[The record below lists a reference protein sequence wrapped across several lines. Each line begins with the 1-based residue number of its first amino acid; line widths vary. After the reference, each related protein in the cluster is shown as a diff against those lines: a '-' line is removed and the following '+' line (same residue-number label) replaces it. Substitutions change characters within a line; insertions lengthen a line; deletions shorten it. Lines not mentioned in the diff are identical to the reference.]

1 MTAASLTCVFVTAFA
16 EVDENG
22 EMKRGG
28 MKGGGREGG
37 EGRGEERRRR
47 RKSVAIKSCDY
58 LVTNIQDVH
67 STVRRLQHSK

>member
-47 RKSVAIKSCDY
+47 RKKCSYKIMWLPGDKHPRCTQYS
-58 LVTNIQDVH
+58 
-67 STVRRLQHSK
+67 S